1 MIVEGAPNPGAP
13 STIVNTPRRDWIA
26 ERRSRNAIL
35 LTLPTW
41 VFLVP
46 MFFLPLAVGIYLS
59 FYDKTL
65 GFPMDPVFVGLEN
78 YRTDVFSAVFG
89 EALVVTLLI
98 LGIGLVLQF
107 PLGMALA
114 LMLHQRMRGRGLFR
128 TAILVP
134 MLLTPVAVGLMW
146 RFMYNPELGII
157 NWWLGVIGLPAVDW
171 LGAPWPAVFAV
182 TFVDSWQAL
191 SLVVLMF
198 TAGLAS
204 LPTSPEEAARVDGAS
219 GWQVFRHVTLPG
231 LMPIILVTLM
241 IRVIDGF
248 KIFDVIFILTRGGP
262 GTATQTVSMLDYNV
276 AFTFLATSRASAIGV
291 VLMLITLPIYFL
303 WRRVSTLADR
313 A

>member
-1 MIVEGAPNPGAP
+1 MGTSG
-13 STIVNTPRRDWIA
+13 RDWIA
-26 ERRSRNAIL
+26 ERRSRSAVL
-35 LTLPTW
+35 LTVPTW

-59 FYDKTL
+59 FYDKSL

-98 LGIGLVLQF
+98 LAIGLVLQF

-114 LMLHQRMRGRGLFR
+114 LLLHQRMRARGVFR

-157 NWWLGVIGLPAVDW
+157 NWWLGVVGLPAVDW

-219 GWQVFRHVTLPG
+219 GWQVFRFVTLPA

-248 KIFDVIFILTRGGP
+248 KIFDVVFILTRGGP

-303 WRRVSTLADR
+303 WRKVSTMADR

>member
-1 MIVEGAPNPGAP
+1 MGSP
-13 STIVNTPRRDWIA
+13 SHDWIA
-26 ERRSRNAIL
+26 ERRSRSAVW

-41 VFLVP
+41 IFLIP
-46 MFFLPLAVGIYLS
+46 LFFLPLAVGIYLS

-65 GFPMDPVFVGLEN
+65 GFPMDPSFVGLEN
-78 YRTDVFSAVFG
+78 YRTDVFSSVFG

-98 LGIGLVLQF
+98 LAIGLVLQF

-114 LMLHQRMRGRGLFR
+114 LMLHQRMRARGLFR

-134 MLLTPVAVGLMW
+134 MLLTPIAVGLMW

-157 NWWLGVIGLPAVDW
+157 NWWLGVVGMPPVDW

-182 TFVDSWQAL
+182 TLVDSWQAL
-191 SLVVLMF
+191 ALVVLMF

-204 LPTSPEEAARVDGAS
+204 LPSSPEEAARVDGAS
-219 GWQVFRHVTLPG
+219 GWQVFRHVTLPAM
-231 LMPIILVTLM
+231 MPIILVTLM

-248 KIFDVIFILTRGGP
+248 KIFDVVFILTRGGP

-291 VLMLITLPIYFL
+291 VLMLITLPMYFL
-303 WRRVSTLADR
+303 WRKVSTMADR